1 MPQFQITKQF
11 VSGPLAGLTHTEI
24 TSVLL
29 PVGFC
34 YKNYVVV
41 ASSEIEVNA

>member
-1 MPQFQITKQF
+1 MSQFQITKQF
-11 VSGPLAGLTHTEI
+11 VSGPLAGLTSTEI

-29 PVGFC
+29 PVGFS

-41 ASSEIEVNA
+41 AATEIEDNA